1 VATDLLSFSRPR
13 RTGLHCDVVELLGV
27 RIVTGELAPGEALT
41 IGPAPS
47 VNFNVSRT
55 VAREA
60 IKVLEAKGLVEAR
73 PKVGTRV
80 LPRSQWNLF
89 DPDILAWSLASG
101 DAGRLYDEIH
111 ELRAIIEPRAA
122 SLAAERCTPAE
133 GERLGELLLAMRAG
147 ALEYGAFV
155 TADLD
160 LHAEI
165 LNASH
170 NELLAQLAGMIRLVL
185 HACQRLSARDADV
198 RGRSV
203 DEHRSVVEA
212 IVRRDAIEAAAATE
226 RLLSSAAKNLWN
238 VLAAEASGP
247 SVTLDEQTPPLEGP
261 TI

>member
-1 VATDLLSFSRPR
+1 MATDLLSFSRRR
-13 RTGLHCDVVELLGV
+13 RTGLHRDVVESLGI
-27 RIVTGELAPGEALT
+27 RIVTGQLAPGEVLT
-41 IGPAPS
+41 IEPTPS

-60 IKVLEAKGLVEAR
+60 IKVLEAKGLVGAR
-73 PKVGTRV
+73 PKVGTLV

-101 DAGRLYDEIH
+101 DASRLYDEIH
-111 ELRAIIEPRAA
+111 EVRAIIEPRAA
-122 SLAAERCTPAE
+122 SLAAERRTPAE

-147 ALEYGAFV
+147 APEYEAFV
-155 TADLD
+155 AADLD

-198 RGRSV
+198 RERSV
-203 DEHRSVVEA
+203 DEHRAVVEA
-212 IVRRDAIEAAAATE
+212 IVRRDPAEAAEATE
-226 RLLSSAAKNLWN
+226 RLLSSAARNLWD
-238 VLAAEASGP
+238 VLEAEAGGLSTTP
-247 SVTLDEQTPPLEGP
+247 DQRTPPLEGP
-261 TI
+261 ID